1 MSKKRVEV
9 DKTLSSRIRSQFAK
23 DNKEM
28 DEVYERKSSHGD
40 FHFKGGK
47 AAGGGGTSDG
57 NRHKRNVPL
66 NKDSM
71 SARPARVS

>member
-47 AAGGGGTSDG
+47 AAGTSDG

-71 SARPARVS
+71 SARPARGS